1 MVTILSYIGTFI
13 AGGLFTLFLHCCL
26 ILSKES
32 DMDIEDKKWNKKI
45 ESNNRLFYFGKWAYY
60 E

>member
-1 MVTILSYIGTFI
+1 MVTVLSYIGTFI

-32 DMDIEDKKWNKKI
+32 DMDIEDKK
-45 ESNNRLFYFGKWAYY
+45 
-60 E
+60 